1 MSYSRISLSNFERV
15 CQIQDLKNNK
25 PQVIIGTPGR
35 ILALTKKNQLNLKN
49 IQAFIIDECDKM
61 LNALGK

>member
-1 MSYSRISLSNFERV
+1 MKKV
-15 CQIQDLKNNK
+15 
-25 PQVIIGTPGR
+25 T
-35 ILALTKKNQLNLKN
+35 LTKKNQLNLKN